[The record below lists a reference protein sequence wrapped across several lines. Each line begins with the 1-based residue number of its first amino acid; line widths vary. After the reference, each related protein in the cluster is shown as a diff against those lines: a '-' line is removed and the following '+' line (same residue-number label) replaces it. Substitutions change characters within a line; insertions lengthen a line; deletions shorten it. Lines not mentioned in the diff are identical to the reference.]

1 MTLRDYLN
9 DVACGLLAIVL
20 ALGVGL
26 AQVSDPDAVKRRALA
41 LAQAGNYAEA
51 RADLERL
58 VSERPDDRLAR
69 KLLARVLIA
78 AGARAVFGTVA
89 GRRRTVHDGLQRT
102 VLRPSSTGADQP
114 RIR

>member
-1 MTLRDYLN
+1 MTLRADLN
-9 DVACGLLAIVL
+9 DVACGLLAIFL

-51 RADLERL
+51 RTDLERL
-58 VSERPDDRLAR
+58 VSERPNDRLAR

-78 AGARAVFGTVA
+78 AGAALARMQQTARSVGV
-89 GRRRTVHDGLQRT
+89 RSHQHSS
-102 VLRPSSTGADQP
+102 RPPDQND
-114 RIR
+114 R